1 MKYFIFIINSL
12 FLLAC
17 SGGQHAQ
24 GQLQKSQFTVEPAA
38 ISQSEAQNLDT
49 ATFAGGC
56 FWCVEAVFERVKGV
70 KSVVS
75 GYAGGN
81 QPNPTYQEVAAG
93 RTDYAESVQIFY
105 NPEVVTYRELLE
117 VFFGTH
123 DPTQL
128 NRQGPDVGK
137 QYRSAVFYHDQQ
149 QQQMTRNYMEE
160 LSQSGRYEDEIV
172 TKISPLEKFYVAE
185 DYHQN
190 YYEHNPND
198 RYIVN
203 IAVPKIKKFKKNYP
217 DMLKDEVS

>member
-1 MKYFIFIINSL
+1 MKYFIFIISS
-12 FLLAC
+12 FFIYAC
-17 SGGQHAQ
+17 SGSQQAN

-38 ISQSEAQNLDT
+38 ISASEAQELDT

-81 QPNPTYQEVAAG
+81 QPDPTYQQVAAG
-93 RTDYAESVQIFY
+93 QTDYAESVQVFY
-105 NPEVVTYRELLE
+105 DPNEVTYQELLE

-137 QYRSAVFYHDQQ
+137 QYRSEVFFHDERQQ
-149 QQQMTRNYMEE
+149 QLTLDYMEQ
-160 LSQSGRYEDEIV
+160 LAQSGKYEDEIV
-172 TKISPLEKFYVAE
+172 TRISPLEEFYVAE

-198 RYIVN
+198 RYILN
-203 IAVPKIKKFKKNYP
+203 IAVPKIKKFKQNFP
-217 DMLKDEVS
+217 NLLKEDVS

>member
-1 MKYFIFIINSL
+1 MKYLSLIISTF

-17 SGGQHAQ
+17 NSEQQAQ
-24 GQLQKSQFTVEPAA
+24 SKLQPSEFTVEPAS
-38 ISQSEAQNLDT
+38 ISASEAEKLDT
-49 ATFAGGC
+49 ATFAAGC

-93 RTDYAESVQIFY
+93 KTDYAETVQIYY
-105 NPEVVTYRELLE
+105 NPEEVNYQQLLE
-117 VFFGTH
+117 IFFATH

-137 QYRSAVFYHDQQ
+137 QYRTEIFYHDARQQ
-149 QQQMTRNYMEE
+149 ELAQEYMQQ
-160 LSQSGRYEDEIV
+160 LSESGKYEDEIV
-172 TKISPLEKFYVAE
+172 TRLSPLDEFYVAE

-190 YYEHNPND
+190 YYENNPND

-203 IAVPKIKKFKKNYP
+203 IAVPKIKKFKKNFP
-217 DMLKDEVS
+217 DMLKEEVS

>member
-1 MKYFIFIINSL
+1 MKYLSLIISSL

-17 SGGQHAQ
+17 SSNQQAQ
-24 GQLQKSQFTVEPAA
+24 SQEQGSKFTVEPAA
-38 ISQSEAQNLDT
+38 LSASEAQNLDT

-75 GYAGGN
+75 GYAGGT
-81 QPNPTYQEVAAG
+81 QPDPTYQQVAAG
-93 RTDYAESVQIFY
+93 KTDYAEAVQIFY
-105 NPEVVTYRELLE
+105 NPDEVSYGQLLE
-117 VFFGTH
+117 IFFATH

-137 QYRSAVFYHDQQ
+137 QYRSEVFFHDAR
-149 QQQMTRNYMEE
+149 QQQMTQQYMQK
-160 LSQSGRYEDEIV
+160 LSESGKYEDEIV
-172 TKISPLEKFYVAE
+172 TRLSSLDRFYVAE

-190 YYEHNPND
+190 YYENNPND

-203 IAVPKIKKFKKNYP
+203 IAVPKVKK
-217 DMLKDEVS
+217 

>member
-1 MKYFIFIINSL
+1 MNYLFFVISSF

-17 SGGQHAQ
+17 SGGQQAQ
-24 GQLQKSQFTVEPAA
+24 GQLQESAYTVEPTK
-38 ISQSEAQNLDT
+38 ITNTEAQQLDT

-75 GYAGGN
+75 GYTGGD
-81 QPNPTYQEVAAG
+81 QANPKYREVAAG
-93 RTDYAESVQIFY
+93 RTDHAESVQIYY
-105 NPEVVTYRELLE
+105 NPDEVSYSELLE

-137 QYRSAVFYHDQQ
+137 QYRSEVFYHDKEQQ
-149 QQQMTRNYMEE
+149 KLASDYMEE
-160 LSQSGRYEDEIV
+160 LSQSGTYQDKIV
-172 TKISPLEKFYVAE
+172 TRLSRLKEFYIAE

-190 YYEHNPND
+190 YYENNPND

-203 IAVPKIKKFKKNYP
+203 IAVPKVKKFEKNYP
-217 DMLKDEVS
+217 EMLKEDAS

>member
-1 MKYFIFIINSL
+1 MKYLIPFISL
-12 FLLAC
+12 LMIAC
-17 SGGQHAQ
+17 SGSQQAQ
-24 GQLQKSQFTVEPAA
+24 GQLQTSQFTVEPAS
-38 ISQSEAQNLDT
+38 ISASEAQSLDT

-75 GYAGGN
+75 GYSGGDK
-81 QPNPTYQEVAAG
+81 PNPTYQEVAAG
-93 RTDYAESVQIFY
+93 RTNYAESVQVY
-105 NPEVVTYRELLE
+105 YDPEEVTYQELLE

-137 QYRSAVFYHDQQ
+137 QYRSEVFYHDQSQ
-149 QQQMTRNYMEE
+149 QEMARNYMEE
-160 LSQSGRYEDEIV
+160 LSRSGKYDDEIV
-172 TKISPLEKFYVAE
+172 TRLSALEKFYVAE

-217 DMLKDEVS
+217 NMLKEEVS

>member
-1 MKYFIFIINSL
+1 MKYFAFIISS
-12 FLLAC
+12 FILLAC
-17 SGGQHAQ
+17 SGGQQAQ
-24 GQLQKSQFTVEPAA
+24 GQLQESEFTTEPAA
-38 ISQSEAQNLDT
+38 ISESEAQELDT

-93 RTDYAESVQIFY
+93 RTDYAESVQIYY
-105 NPEVVTYRELLE
+105 NPEQVTYGELLE

-137 QYRSAVFYHDQQ
+137 QYRSAVFYHDQEQ
-149 QQQMTRNYMEE
+149 QRMTRDYMEQ
-160 LSQSGRYEDEIV
+160 LTQSGKYDDEIV
-172 TKISPLEKFYVAE
+172 TKISPLDTFYVAE

-190 YYEHNPND
+190 YYENNPND

-203 IAVPKIKKFKKNYP
+203 IAVPKVEKLKKNYP
-217 DMLKDEVS
+217 NMLKEDAS